1 MVKTLIFL
9 TLFVTSIAF
18 YGQSNIKSSI
28 YYGQNTVKSYTV
40 KYINEAIVPD
50 GILDESIWESAANA
64 SEFWE
69 YFPLDSIQA
78 RQQTEIKMFY
88 DDKNL
93 YIGITAYSLGK
104 DYAIQSLK
112 RDYRAGNSDNIT
124 FLFDTF
130 SDATNAFLFGIN
142 PYGVRREGLVSA
154 GGRDFRDFSTTW
166 DVKWKGDSKIYADR
180 YTSELVIPLTSF
192 KFKEGETKWRF
203 NSYRFDTQSN
213 ESSTWTNIPQ
223 NQSIAGLTFMGDM
236 VFEKPLGKS
245 RTPLALI
252 PYINSSSQKDFEEDN
267 TTNKLSVGGDA
278 KVAIGNSMNLDI
290 TVNPDFS
297 QVEADDQVTNLTRF
311 EISLPEKR
319 QFFIDNNDLF
329 GSFGDSRDAN
339 PFFSRRIGIAKDTAD
354 NTIENKIIGGVRLSG
369 KLTKD
374 MRVGFLNIQTALDEE
389 NEIPSNNNM
398 MLALQQKVFA
408 RSNIGVFFINRQSL
422 KDYSFELPEDKYN
435 RILGLDYNLISPDN
449 LWNGK
454 FFLQKSFQ
462 PESGGKDLAT
472 GARLEYNSRYYKM
485 SGKLV
490 YVGEDFRSDL
500 GFVRRTDI
508 LKNFVQLER
517 VFWPVNSF
525 IQTHSFQLFPIFI
538 WSPSLD
544 LKVTDYELRA
554 QWEARMTDQ
563 SRFNVEF
570 SNKYTFLL
578 EDFDPTDTDGA
589 IPLPGN
595 QGYHY
600 NSVKAEYNS
609 DPRKI
614 FSYNLQPSVGR
625 FFNGNGLTLQGGMAF
640 RFQPKVL
647 LSLIM
652 RYDNISLPDPYPSAD
667 IWLIS
672 PKIEVTFSKSIFWST
687 LIQYSNQRDNF
698 GINSRLQ
705 WRFAPLSDLYLVYND
720 NYFVD
725 GFAPKTRSINLKIT
739 YWLNI

>member
-1 MVKTLIFL
+1 MVKTLTFL
-9 TLFVTSIAF
+9 ALFFTSIVF
-18 YGQSNIKSSI
+18 YGQSNIKSSL
-28 YYGQNTVKSYTV
+28 YYGQNKTKSFIVKHV
-40 KYINEAIVPD
+40 NKIIVPD
-50 GILDESIWESAANA
+50 GVLDEPIWETANSANN
-64 SEFWE
+64 FWE

-78 RQQTEIKMFY
+78 RQQTDIKMLY
-88 DDKNL
+88 DDNNL
-93 YIGITAYSLGK
+93 YIGITVYALGK

-124 FLFDTF
+124 LLFDTF

-142 PYGVRREGLVSA
+142 PYGVRREGLVS
-154 GGRDFRDFSTTW
+154 GGGQDFRNFTTTW
-166 DVKWKGDSKIYADR
+166 DVKWKGDSKIYHSW
-180 YTSELVIPLTSF
+180 YTAEMVIPLTSF

-203 NSYRFDTQSN
+203 NSYRFDSQSN
-213 ESSTWTNIPQ
+213 ETSTWMNIPQ
-223 NQSIAGLTFMGDM
+223 NQSMAGLTFMGDM

-245 RTPLALI
+245 KTPLALI
-252 PYINSSSQKDFEEDN
+252 PYVNSSILKDFEEDN

-278 KVAIGNSMNLDI
+278 KVSIGNSMNLDI

-297 QVEADDQVTNLTRF
+297 QVEVDDQVTNLTRF
-311 EISLPEKR
+311 EVSLPEKR

-374 MRVGFLNIQTALDEE
+374 LRLGFLNLQTASDEE

-408 RSNIGVFFINRQSL
+408 RSNIGVFFINRQSI
-422 KDYSFELPEDKYN
+422 KDYDFLLPEDKYN
-435 RILGLDYNLISPDN
+435 RVLGLDYNLISRDN

-454 FFLQKSFQ
+454 FFFQKSFQ
-462 PESGGKDLAT
+462 PESNGKDLAT
-472 GARLEYNSRYYKM
+472 GARLEYNSRNYNI

-508 LKNFVQLER
+508 LKTFSQFER
-517 VFWPVNSF
+517 VFWPKNSS
-525 IQTHSFQLFPIFI
+525 IQNHAFQFLPIGI
-538 WSPSLD
+538 WSPSMD
-544 LKVTDYELRA
+544 FKITDYDLRG
-554 QWEARMTDQ
+554 QWEARFKDQ
-563 SRFNVEF
+563 SRFSAEF
-570 SNKYTFLL
+570 SHKFTFLID
-578 EDFDPTDTDGA
+578 EFDPTDTDGG

-595 QGYHY
+595 QGYYY
-600 NSVKAEYNS
+600 NSVKAEFNS
-609 DPRKI
+609 DRRKI
-614 FSYNLQPSVGR
+614 FSYSLEPSIGR
-625 FFNGNGLTLQGGMAF
+625 FFNGNRFTVQGGMTF
-640 RFQPKVL
+640 RFQPKVF
-647 LSLIM
+647 LSMIM
-652 RYDNISLPDPYPSAD
+652 RYDKIELPDPYPSAD

-672 PKIEVTFSKSIFWST
+672 PKIEVTFSKSVFWST

-705 WRFAPLSDLYLVYND
+705 WRFAPLSDLFLVYND